1 MKIVKLNQKP
11 QETYY
16 TPMRSLMEDFF
27 NLSPLEMYSPFE
39 NLFADVWEEGN
50 NIFVKF
56 PMPGIK
62 KEDIKIEVTG
72 DTLSIEGKTQE
83 QKQEKDEKKYLL
95 RSSQSYSY
103 SQRFSLPTVV
113 DSDKVEA
120 KFEDGVLTVQLPK
133 AKESQTK
140 AIEIK

>member
-1 MKIVKLNQKP
+1 MD
-11 QETYY
+11 E
-16 TPMRSLMEDFF
+16 FF
-27 NLSPLEMYSPFE
+27 NFSPLEMYSPFE
-39 NLFADVWEEGN
+39 NLFADVWEEN
-50 NIFVKF
+50 NKIFVKL

-62 KEDIKIEVTG
+62 KEDIRIEVTG
-72 DTLSIEGKTQE
+72 DTLSIEGKSKE
-83 QKQEKDEKKYLL
+83 EKEEKDNKKYLL
-95 RSSQSYSY
+95 KSSQTYSY
-103 SQRFSLPTVV
+103 SQRFSLPSAV